1 MAEKTDDTRTRLL
14 EAAGEVFAEKGFQAA
29 TVREIC
35 SHAGANLAAVN
46 YYFGDKQRLYLEVVG
61 YAHRGL
67 AAQPV
72 PEFPPGTP
80 PTEKLRR
87 FIEQSLANLEQ
98 DAQCPEWG
106 RRLMM
111 REMAEPTE
119 ACVAVVDAFVRPKAE
134 ALQQILAEL
143 LPPETSEAQRHMIAF
158 SIVGQCLFHR
168 LHRPVTAILVGED
181 LFRSL
186 DIGRVADHITR
197 FTLAALGH
205 GPPVAQPSPESNS
218 SGRLAT
224 CPTRQVG
231 NLPHKRGLI

>member
-1 MAEKTDDTRTRLL
+1 MPGFFGRMTRIIGKTDDTRTRLL
-14 EAAGEVFAEKGFQAA
+14 EAAGEVFADKGFQAA

-35 SHAGANLAAVN
+35 SRAGANLAAVN

-67 AAQPV
+67 AAQPL

-98 DAQCPEWG
+98 DQQCPEWG

-119 ACVAVVDAFVRPKAE
+119 ACVAVVDAFIRPKAE
-134 ALQQILAEL
+134 ALRQILAEL
-143 LPPETSEAQRHMIAF
+143 VPPETPEAQRHMIAF
-158 SIVGQCLFHR
+158 SIVGQSLFHR
-168 LHRPVTAILVGED
+168 LHRPVAAMLVGED
-181 LFRSL
+181 LLRSL
-186 DIGRVADHITR
+186 DLGRVADHITR

-205 GPPVAQPSPESNS
+205 GPPVVEPSRRTDSKSVLQSAAE
-218 SGRLAT
+218 R
-224 CPTRQVG
+224 V
-231 NLPHKRGLI
+231 